1 MCKKVERVVLLLIVA
16 LHVEMIQTTN
26 QIKTIHLQDCEISTK
41 TIERILMI
49 EMPETKRTKLEISSN

>member
-1 MCKKVERVVLLLIVA
+1 MLIAA

-26 QIKTIHLQDCEISTK
+26 QIKTIHLQDCEISTE

-49 EMPETKRTKLEISSN
+49 EMPETKRTKLEISSD